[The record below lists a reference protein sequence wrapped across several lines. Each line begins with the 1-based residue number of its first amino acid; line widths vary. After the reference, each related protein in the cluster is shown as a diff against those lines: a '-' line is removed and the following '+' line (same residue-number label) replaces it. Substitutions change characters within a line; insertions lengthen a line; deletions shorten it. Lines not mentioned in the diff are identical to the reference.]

1 MHRKTRASWY
11 SLRVRKREAR
21 TAKPAE
27 SFPELLVRLL
37 KGSPFRTMAALARAA
52 GVQPSTLSRWLSGAT
67 TPDPV
72 TLERVARVLEVDP
85 VSLFRVVYPDQ
96 PVPAVI
102 RRGGAPVL
110 DPLVADLQA
119 VLTSPDIDP
128 ADRESVRTLVE
139 HVIRPYIR
147 ANREAS

>member
-1 MHRKTRASWY
+1 MQRGRSRGLHRKTRASWY

-52 GVQPSTLSRWLSGAT
+52 GVQPSTLSRWLSGTT

-85 VSLFRVVYPDQ
+85 VSLFRVVYP
-96 PVPAVI
+96 
-102 RRGGAPVL
+102 L
-110 DPLVADLQA
+110 LSL
-119 VLTSPDIDP
+119 
-128 ADRESVRTLVE
+128 
-139 HVIRPYIR
+139 
-147 ANREAS
+147 